1 MVSLCCSQTK
11 HQADLRAS
19 QKSPRP
25 RQRATLRRITRNFSK
40 KGSKYEKRSPPKCA
54 RTLNLTEI
62 GLCFA
67 PARLKPWRVSAR
79 WRFSPT
85 RSRLMRIL
93 PSPAFPV
100 HTGGRGFALILAQI
114 FLCGNCR
121 VWQEI
126 FEVCNEVRNSP
137 Y

>member
-1 MVSLCCSQTK
+1 MWHTYPVDEQSTERFRGATK
-11 HQADLRAS
+11 SGRL
-19 QKSPRP
+19 PRTGEP
-25 RQRATLRRITRNFSK
+25 HKVTRNFSK

-100 HTGGRGFALILAQI
+100 HTGGRGFVLILAQI
-114 FLCGNCR
+114 FLCGN
-121 VWQEI
+121 
-126 FEVCNEVRNSP
+126 SP
-137 Y
+137 IGDSSPVVESPSRS